1 MDEFGFP
8 NDTWDMEMI
17 LTDSP
22 LMTAERAATFAGCSS
37 NYLRRKIKEG
47 RVEAVKTLGG
57 GWVLTQRTAIEFRK
71 TLSSRAA
78 CNRDKPKTRRKPSPK
93 TRRAG

>member
-1 MDEFGFP
+1 
-8 NDTWDMEMI
+8 MEMI

-22 LMTAERAATFAGCSS
+22 LMTAERAATVAGCSA

-47 RVEAVKTLGG
+47 RVEAIKTIGG
-57 GWVLTQRTAIEFRK
+57 GWVLTQKTALEFRK
-71 TLSSRAA
+71 TLSSRAG
-78 CNRDKPKTRRKPSPK
+78 CNRDKPKAGRKSTPR

>member
-1 MDEFGFP
+1 
-8 NDTWDMEMI
+8 MI

-22 LMTAERAATFAGCSS
+22 LMTAERAATVAGCSS

-47 RVEAVKTLGG
+47 RVEAIKTIGG
-57 GWVLTQRTAIEFRK
+57 GWVLTKRTAEEFRK

-78 CNRDKPKTRRKPSPK
+78 CNRDRPKSRRKSTK
-93 TRRAG
+93 RTRRAG